1 MVKIDKKPE
10 PIVLANNKNHWTTLL
25 MGHIARGEVVPSS
38 LSSNYN
44 QTEVKSILKEESRG
58 KCMYCE
64 SNVSHVAYEHI
75 EHIKPKAKDKY
86 PDLTFEWNNLGL
98 ACPKCNINKS
108 DNYDDN
114 LPFINP
120 YSEDPEL
127 SLFSLGP
134 WIYPMPGNDRGFI
147 TEQTI
152 QLNRVDLIEK
162 RLERINEIRRLIE
175 LYVRQKND
183 LLKNILK
190 DEIIKEV
197 QPNKPYSMCTK
208 QLLSLLQI

>member
-1 MVKIDKKPE
+1 MIKIDKQSE
-10 PIVLANNKNHWTTLL
+10 PNVLVVNKSTWSALL
-25 MGHIARGEVVPSS
+25 MGYVARGEVVPAN

-44 QTEVKSILKEESRG
+44 QEEVKNALREEARG

-64 SNVSHVAYEHI
+64 SNMSHIAHEHI

-86 PDLTFEWNNLGL
+86 PDLTFEWANLGL
-98 ACPKCNINKS
+98 ACPKCNINKG
-108 DNYDDN
+108 DFYDEDV
-114 LPFINP
+114 PFINP

-127 SLFSLGP
+127 SLFSSGP

-147 TEQTI
+147 TEQKI

-175 LYVRQKND
+175 LYARQTNNYIKE
-183 LLKNILK
+183 ILK
-190 DEIIKEV
+190 KEIIKEV
-197 QPNKPYSMCTK
+197 QPDKPYSMCTK
-208 QLLSLLQI
+208 PLLSLL